1 MDVDEEGVRTS
12 AGRARVGSVRRHAH
26 LINGP
31 ESSVLKEIS
40 RRLALNSRT
49 LAEVP
54 IETSVL
60 VPSDKICQ
68 PKVVRNQGGKS
79 VYVRVHAGRDSGNK
93 STLPYQ
99 HDKS

>member
-60 VPSDKICQ
+60 VPSDKMCQ
-68 PKVVRNQGGKS
+68 PKVLTVIKEAKVGVRS
-79 VYVRVHAGRDSGNK
+79 SSCRARF
-93 STLPYQ
+93 P
-99 HDKS
+99 